1 MTQNTERTP
10 SSVGFGIERLGRQS
24 LRHPVIVLMIVAV
37 ATAILGLCALRLQFD
52 SDTRIIFRS
61 ERADYQLMHKVA
73 GIYPALLNQV
83 LILVEGDNLKTSEG
97 MEAVRSLHLDLGL
110 TEGVDHVVSLFSARH
125 PPTGADDTGS
135 PFVPDPIEPHVD
147 IEELQRLVSEHPL
160 VAGKL
165 LPADGTSALVIAT
178 LDPTNVDPDY
188 VAPIL
193 ARVRQTTE
201 EVLNGT
207 GLTFGIT
214 GLPEIRDRVIANL
227 RKDQALFISMGVLIG
242 WLFAFWFFQ
251 EFKYV
256 VITNIPVAVAIVGL
270 LGGTWLVGAKINALT
285 SMATPLVTVIALA
298 SALHLTFAIRR
309 GLAAGRGTEKAIA
322 SALEMTGPG
331 CVLSTLTT
339 ALALLALALV
349 PYPFIRTF
357 GFTAIAGALFALASV
372 LIVLPAL
379 AYLILTRWPSPR
391 ARLER
396 GNSLS
401 AAVDRLCAGAAW
413 AVRKAPA
420 FITAVG
426 AVSVFGLGAL
436 YLQNEPH
443 YTTGQNLPV
452 SSEAFKTL
460 SKINDKLAGSSRVR
474 ILIEWPDTAAFPTT
488 QSLDVIREASDIL
501 SSTPWITSV
510 WSLDNVVRWT
520 SSDGLSPEDSLRVI
534 NKIGNVLKGEV
545 ITTSPNTALVTGYF
559 PETDASILLPRLR
572 ELEPKVEAL
581 QARWPNITIKLT
593 GVSAVE
599 ASTSYE
605 MIEALNLSLL
615 TAIGTIIVLI
625 ALALRSVRAGL
636 VSIVPNLFPIAVGGT
651 YLYLT
656 GDGLQFTSVVAFT
669 IGFGMAVDSTIH
681 YLNHY
686 RNARRSGLDA
696 ADAVDRTT
704 KSVGPVLVV
713 STVIVA
719 MGLGT
724 TLLSDMPMVQLY
736 GEVSMLVLG
745 AALVGDLLFLPA
757 ILRVIDVRSHSLPE
771 EDDRTKWVPAGKS
784 ARS

>member
-1 MTQNTERTP
+1 MTPKIERTP
-10 SSVGFGIERLGRQS
+10 ASVGFGIERLGRLS
-24 LRHPVIVLMIVAV
+24 LRHPAIVLMIVAV
-37 ATAILGLCALRLQFD
+37 VTAILGLCASRLQFD
-52 SDTRIIFRS
+52 SDTRTIFRS
-61 ERADYQLMHKVA
+61 ERADYKLMHRVA
-73 GIYPALLNQV
+73 GLYPALLNQV
-83 LILVEGDNLKTSEG
+83 LVLVEGDNLKTSDG
-97 MEAVRSLHLDLGL
+97 MEAVRSLHLDLEL

-125 PPTGADDTGS
+125 PPTDANDTGS

-147 IEELQRLVSEHPL
+147 IEEVQRLVSEHPL
-160 VAGKL
+160 VEGKL
-165 LPADGTSALVIAT
+165 LPKDGSSALIIAT
-178 LDPTNVDPDY
+178 LDPSNVDPDY

-193 ARVRQTTE
+193 QRVRQTSE
-201 EVLNGT
+201 EVLKGT
-207 GLTFGIT
+207 GLTFGMT
-214 GLPEIRDRVIANL
+214 GLPEIRDQVIANL
-227 RKDQALFISMGVLIG
+227 RKDQALFISLGVLIG
-242 WLFAFWFFQ
+242 WFFAFWFFQ

-322 SALEMTGPG
+322 GALDTTGPG

-339 ALALLALALV
+339 ALALFALAIA
-349 PYPFIRTF
+349 PFPFIRTF

-379 AYLILTRWPSPR
+379 AYVILTRWPSPR

-401 AAVDRLCAGAAW
+401 AVVDRLCTGAAW
-413 AVRKAPA
+413 AVRKAPV

-426 AVSVFGLGAL
+426 VVAVLGLGAI

-460 SKINDKLAGSSRVR
+460 GKINDKLAGSSRVR
-474 ILIEWPDTAAFPTT
+474 ILIEWPENEAFPTT
-488 QSLDVIREASDIL
+488 SALDVIREASQVL

-520 SSDGLSPEDSLRVI
+520 SSDGLPPEDSLKVI
-534 NKIGNVLKGEV
+534 SNIGNVLKGEV

-559 PETDASILLPRLR
+559 PETDASVMLPRLR
-572 ELEPKVEAL
+572 ELESKVTAL
-581 QARWPNITIKLT
+581 QARWPNLKIQLT

-599 ASTSYE
+599 AATSYK
-605 MIEALNLSLL
+605 MIATLNLSLL

-625 ALALRSVRAGL
+625 GLALRSVRAGL

-656 GDGLQFTSVVAFT
+656 GKGLQFTSVVAFT

-696 ADAVDRTT
+696 ADAVDLTT

-713 STVIVA
+713 STIIVS

-736 GEVSMLVLG
+736 GQVTMMVLA
-745 AALVGDLLFLPA
+745 AALVGDLLLLPA
-757 ILRVIDVRSHSLPE
+757 ILRVVDLRHRPSPE
-771 EDDRTKWVPAGKS
+771 EADTTKWVPAGKS
-784 ARS
+784 VRS